1 MGTNEM
7 IRAIKDALDT
17 FDASVFMSKWRTGG
31 LSQSEKM
38 QNVKDNLQ
46 SSLKEHLE
54 QVFRGC
60 YPQLTWIVEKK
71 LEGCND
77 SVDIYAS
84 DSSDWEIIIEID
96 AARADQVAKKIVSR
110 YSHISESRKNN
121 ILYIA
126 LCYPGTERMNLN
138 ECEKFMYYGKKIIK
152 KIHGNA
158 FFISAF
164 VKDDKIIS
172 E

>member
-1 MGTNEM
+1 METNEM
-7 IRAIKDALDT
+7 IQTIRDALDS
-17 FDASVFMSKWRTGG
+17 FDASTFMSKWRRGG

-46 SSLKEHLE
+46 FSLKRHLE
-54 QVFRGC
+54 LVFRDC
-60 YPQLTWIVEKK
+60 YPQLKWVVEKK

-84 DSSDWEIIIEID
+84 DSNYWEVIIEID

-110 YSHISESRKNN
+110 YSHISESCRHN

-126 LCYPGTERMNLN
+126 LCYPGTQTMNKN
-138 ECEKFMYYGKKIIK
+138 ECEKFMYYGKRIIK
-152 KIHGNA
+152 KIHDNA

-164 VKDDKIIS
+164 VKDDKIFS